1 MVPLGLILLCLL
13 VNPRPSVS
21 SPSYQPK
28 KEEEE
33 ISPNGLVAEITTCQ
47 GCRLSSYKAV
57 QTFLLEGHAE
67 TYRGVSVLFVDA
79 RDPVMVIKEQ
89 VGGKARQSI
98 PLKHYKTVAELH
110 ELMEKLGFQKRSR
123 RELERYTSQ
132 RRSIQEKQ
140 DQENLER
147 SLSEY
152 HKLQQKKDDIA
163 KKVLKLMEDNL
174 KKERLREQEIKV

>member
-1 MVPLGLILLCLL
+1 
-13 VNPRPSVS
+13 
-21 SPSYQPK
+21 
-28 KEEEE
+28 
-33 ISPNGLVAEITTCQ
+33 
-47 GCRLSSYKAV
+47 
-57 QTFLLEGHAE
+57 
-67 TYRGVSVLFVDA
+67 
-79 RDPVMVIKEQ
+79 
-89 VGGKARQSI
+89 
-98 PLKHYKTVAELH
+98 
-110 ELMEKLGFQKRSR
+110 MEKLGFQKRSR